1 MDFRLSEDQVALRD
15 GIRAF
20 CDGRVPNEQFAEFE
34 TLGGFDRELWNELA
48 EMGVFALRLS
58 EEDGGIE
65 LGMADAVVV
74 FSELGR
80 RLVPGPLAWS
90 HLAAGRIDGAATG
103 ETVVGGV
110 DATVGG
116 PLMIEHLDFL
126 DALIVLYEDRVERVD
141 PGAVKGEAIATPLDP
156 LTPVHH
162 VESLPAGEVIGD
174 AALAE
179 RLRLEGTAL
188 VSGFL
193 LGIAE
198 AAQELATDYAKGREQ
213 FGRPIGGF
221 QAIKHILADCF
232 VRQEVARAAAYAA
245 GATVDHPDA
254 GDLIATVSGAK
265 VNCGEAAMK
274 NCRAC
279 VQVHGGMG
287 YTWEVVAHYYLK
299 RTWVLENNFGTI
311 DEHAEIVADRVAAQI
326 A

>member
-1 MDFRLSEDQVALRD
+1 MEFRLSEDQIALRD

-20 CDGRVPNEQFAEFE
+20 ADGRVTNDQFLELE
-34 TLGGFDRELWNELA
+34 NKGGFDRELWGELA
-48 EMGVFALRLS
+48 EMGVFALRLP
-58 EEDGGIE
+58 EDEGGVD
-65 LGMADAVVV
+65 LGMADAVIV

-90 HLAAGRIDGAATG
+90 HLAAGLVEGAETG
-103 ETVVGGV
+103 EAVVGGV
-110 DATVGG
+110 DTEAQG
-116 PLMIEHLDFL
+116 PIMIEHLDFL
-126 DALIVLYEDRVERVD
+126 DSLIVLYGDRVERLD
-141 PGAVKGEAIATPLDP
+141 AKAVKGEAIATPLDP
-156 LTPVHH
+156 LTPVHY
-162 VESLPAGEVIGD
+162 VAELPKGDVIGD
-174 AALAE
+174 GELAAK
-179 RLRLEGTAL
+179 LRLEGATL

-198 AAQELATDYAKGREQ
+198 ASQELATEYAKGREQ
-213 FGRPIGGF
+213 FGRAIGGF

-254 GDLIATVSGAK
+254 GDLLATVSGAK
-265 VNCGEAAMK
+265 LNCGESAMK

-299 RTWVLENNFGTI
+299 RTWVLENTFGTV
-311 DEHAEIVADRVAAQI
+311 DEHAEIVADRVEAAI
-326 A
+326 G

>member
-1 MDFRLSEDQVALRD
+1 MEFRLSEDQIALRD

-20 CDGRVPNEQFAEFE
+20 CDGRVPDEQFAELE
-34 TLGGFDRELWNELA
+34 NRGGFDRELWGELA
-48 EMGVFALRLS
+48 EMGVFALRLP
-58 EEDGGIE
+58 EDAGGVG
-65 LGMADAVVV
+65 LGMADAVIV
-74 FSELGR
+74 FAELGR
-80 RLVPGPLAWS
+80 RLVPGPLAWT
-90 HLAAGRIDGAATG
+90 HLAAGLIDGAATG

-110 DATVGG
+110 DTEAQGSIM
-116 PLMIEHLDFL
+116 LEHLDFL
-126 DALIVLYEDRVERVD
+126 DSLLVLYPDRVERVD
-141 PGAVKGEAIATPLDP
+141 PKAVKAQAIATPLDP

-162 VESLPAGEVIGD
+162 ATELPAGEVIGD
-174 AALAE
+174 AELAAQ
-179 RLRLEGTAL
+179 LRLEGATL
-188 VSGFL
+188 LSGFL

-198 AAQELATDYAKGREQ
+198 ASQELATEYAKGREQ

-254 GDLIATVSGAK
+254 GDLLATVSGAK
-265 VNCGEAAMK
+265 LNCAESAMK

-299 RTWVLENNFGTI
+299 RTWVLENTFGTV
-311 DEHAEIVADRVAAQI
+311 DEHAEIVADRVEAQVG
-326 A
+326 